1 MTTSSISF
9 ISRNGSALGIGFAMM
24 LALTAPSMALP
35 ASAEGA
41 RVRFI
46 LANTTL
52 TATLEDNSA
61 SRDFLA
67 MLPVDVTLEDYA
79 SNEKIFYP
87 EEKLS
92 TTDVPDGID
101 PEPGDITY
109 YAPWGDVA
117 LFYRDF
123 RYSAG
128 LVRLGRFD
136 EGAIKAL
143 SKSGSLKARIEAIK

>member
-1 MTTSSISF
+1 MLLLSSLS
-9 ISRNGSALGIGFAMM
+9 SVAQQ
-24 LALTAPSMALP
+24 

-46 LANTTL
+46 IDERIL

-67 MLPVDVTLEDYA
+67 MLPVEVVMKDYA

-87 EEKLS
+87 APRLS
-92 TTDVPDGID
+92 TINVPDGLD

-109 YAPWGDVA
+109 YAPWGNVA

-123 RYSAG
+123 GYAAG
-128 LVRLGRFD
+128 LVRLGHFD
-136 EGAIKAL
+136 DGAMAWL
-143 SKSGSLKARIEAIK
+143 SSPGSLRVRIEVIDKRPSLQDVPAK